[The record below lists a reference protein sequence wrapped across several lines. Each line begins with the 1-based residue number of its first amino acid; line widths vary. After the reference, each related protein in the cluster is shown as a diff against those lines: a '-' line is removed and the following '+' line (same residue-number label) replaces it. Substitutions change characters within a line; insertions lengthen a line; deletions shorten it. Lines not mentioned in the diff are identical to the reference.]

1 MPRLSNRQNKSSKRT
16 ASRWLP
22 WRNLLIAVLAVSLYQ
37 YASTGQV
44 SWPATVL
51 DRITGTLG
59 DYAGRPDAS
68 WRKATDKIEEMGAA
82 REGQPTP
89 EFGLTG
95 RVVRVAD
102 GDTISILDKNNTQY
116 KIRLHGID
124 TPERDQA
131 YGKAAWHALS
141 DLVAGRTVG
150 IVVLGKDT
158 YGRTD
163 GTVYLDDANINLAMV
178 AGGHAWWYRYY
189 APDNRLLEVTEQQAR
204 DAGKGLWANP
214 DPMPPWD
221 WRRQQRYSRQ

>member
-1 MPRLSNRQNKSSKRT
+1 MPKRQNKSGKST
-16 ASRWLP
+16 ANRWLP
-22 WRNLLIAVLAVSLYQ
+22 WRNLLIAVLAVSLLQ

-51 DRITGTLG
+51 DNITRTLG
-59 DYAGRPDAS
+59 DYAGRSDAS

-102 GDTISILDKNNTQY
+102 GDTISRLDKNNTQY

-131 YGKAAWHALS
+131 YGKAAWDALS

-189 APDNRLLEVTEQQAR
+189 APNNRLLEVTEQQAR

-221 WRRQQRYSRQ
+221 WRRQQRYSKP